1 MSIASSA
8 NAYQAKIG
16 NQEIAQSQQLDKAEA
31 KVLTP
36 KISGHTAPKGMATHI
51 AVEHGIKP
59 PARAGNAATTGQNN
73 AYSLPN

>member
-1 MSIASSA
+1 MSVASSA

-16 NQEIAQSQQLDKAEA
+16 NQEISQSQQLDKAEA
-31 KVLTP
+31 KAITP
-36 KISGHTAPKGMATHI
+36 AIHSAPKGMATHI